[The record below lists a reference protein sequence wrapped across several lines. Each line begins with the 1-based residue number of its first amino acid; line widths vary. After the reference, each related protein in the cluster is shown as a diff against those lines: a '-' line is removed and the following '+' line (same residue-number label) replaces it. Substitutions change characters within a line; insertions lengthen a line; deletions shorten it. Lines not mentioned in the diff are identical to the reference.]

1 MFQYVFVDIL
11 GLSRNIL
18 SPALSGPPGPSV
30 CALFGSVMTDLDPP
44 VHIFRKIWTPRNHFK
59 NMDSLNIFGPPRGVF
74 IFLQSIVFGAHNL
87 YRQSNFA
94 QFNKD
99 QYNIALM
106 YQKKHI
112 FWQSQYNKHSLVCPH
127 SISSDRVV
135 SFPHSKGSCLIL
147 L

>member
-30 CALFGSVMTDLDPP
+30 CALFGSVMTPP
-44 VHIFRKIWTPRNHFK
+44 VHILWTPRNHFK
-59 NMDSLNIFGPPRGVF
+59 NMDPLNIFGPPRGVF

-106 YQKKHI
+106 YQKNTSSGSHNI
-112 FWQSQYNKHSLVCPH
+112 INTRFVCPH
-127 SISSDRVV
+127 SISLDRVV